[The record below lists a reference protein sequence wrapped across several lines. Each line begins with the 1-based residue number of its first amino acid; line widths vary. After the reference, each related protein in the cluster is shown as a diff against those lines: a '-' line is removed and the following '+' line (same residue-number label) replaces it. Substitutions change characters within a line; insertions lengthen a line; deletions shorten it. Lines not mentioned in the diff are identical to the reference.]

1 MRFNLPLLLHGAAA
15 LMSLPAIAQPPAATS
30 NPANAGVRV
39 PAVKYESAFAGYAPY
54 REEKLAPWR
63 EVNDDVARV
72 GGHIGIFRGA
82 GGASHGAGAPGPV
95 KPAPGE
101 PRGSSIRRPAG
112 QPPARSS
119 PQAPRDGHP
128 GH

>member
-1 MRFNLPLLLHGAAA
+1 MRFNLPLLLYGAAA

-30 NPANAGVRV
+30 NPTNAGVRV

-63 EVNDDVARV
+63 DLNDEVARA

-82 GGASHGAGAPGPV
+82 GNAGHGGTAPGPA

-101 PRGSSIRRPAG
+101 PAGSSIKQPAG
-112 QPPARSS
+112 QPLVRSA
-119 PQAPRDGHP
+119 PQIPPESHSGH
-128 GH
+128 